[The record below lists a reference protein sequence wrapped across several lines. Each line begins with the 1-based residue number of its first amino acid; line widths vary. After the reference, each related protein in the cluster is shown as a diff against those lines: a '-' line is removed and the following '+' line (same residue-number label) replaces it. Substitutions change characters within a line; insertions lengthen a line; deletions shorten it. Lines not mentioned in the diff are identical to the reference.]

1 MKKIAIA
8 TIRTIA
14 IGLATLVVVVEMIQ
28 LFLKVHLLLTLPG
41 DEPGRDLLVEWSVR
55 NVIWIAISLG
65 VVWIAI
71 PRAPKRR

>member
-28 LFLKVHLLLTLPG
+28 LFLKAHLLLTLPG
-41 DEPGRDLLVEWSVR
+41 DEPGRDLLVAWSVR
-55 NVIWIAISLG
+55 SVIWIAISIG

-71 PRAPKRR
+71 PRAPKRP